1 MIRKFLLF
9 CLLIIASF
17 SIYAQSDLKATYL
30 RCEYKIN
37 PVTDVANPRL
47 SWELTSAANSQYQT
61 GYQILAASSL
71 ALLEEGKADLW
82 DSKKVAG
89 ETTSQ
94 IEYAGK
100 PMESRQICY
109 WKVKSWDKKNIPGP
123 WSTPATWEM
132 GLLQK
137 NDWKASFIGLNLNHL
152 GKGKEYH
159 LPPAPFL
166 RKEVDIKGPIKKA
179 RLYVTAL
186 GLYEFQINGRKIGND
201 YLTPGWTDY
210 NKRLYY
216 QTFDVSKDLKLGKN
230 ALGSI
235 LSYGWYAGY
244 LGYAL
249 LVRNPVVKNFYGD
262 VPALKA
268 QLEIEYT
275 NGQKETIATDN
286 TWKANYGPIVESDIL
301 NGEVYDANKELTGW
315 NQTGFNDATWK
326 KVITVSEK
334 AERLFQSFPGDP
346 VREVAR
352 LTPKNIKQV
361 AAKAYLIDMGQ
372 NFAGIIKVRFKA
384 AKGDSILFRF
394 GEMLYPD
401 GKLMTENLRKAR
413 GTDLYIAK
421 GDPNGEI
428 YEPRF
433 TYHGFQY
440 VQVEGLQ
447 NGLGMQDILGLV
459 LSSATPKAGTFET
472 DNAFVNQLYH
482 NIIWTQQ
489 SNYLEVPTDCPQRD
503 ERLGWTGDAQAYVKS
518 ATLNNDIAAFGTKWV
533 ADLNDA
539 QLPNGAYPLYAPAPS
554 VRKTDTYSPG
564 WMEAGIVYP
573 YQIFRSYGDTRIIK
587 THWSEMKKFM
597 QFLETK
603 SKGEYVF
610 KETAF
615 AEVDPKGGFG
625 DWLSVGKKTPPDMLA
640 TMYYAYSA
648 QLMQEMALAIGDE
661 KEASHFRE
669 INTKV
674 KAAFLKHYTNAEG
687 RFICN
692 AAAYGDGRGYVD
704 GEQGFEGHT
713 QTAYANAIFM
723 NLLDSTHTLKAAKW
737 LNELVVKNGN
747 KLTTG
752 FLGVRPILPVLSAT
766 GYSETAYKLLFQKEY
781 PSWGFEIQNGA
792 NTIWE
797 RWNSFTK
804 EGGFPAGMNS
814 FNHYAFGSIC
824 EWMFENMAGIKETSP
839 GFKTFLIHPEPMN
852 ATINSLKATHRSV
865 YGSITS
871 SWQKKGDLITMTI
884 EVPVNTTATICL
896 PPTPTNNITF
906 NGKALVAS
914 TVKSK
919 WINRRERNTVT
930 VGSGKYVLSYKKSAL
945 SGF

>member
-1 MIRKFLLF
+1 MIQKLYLQLLF
-9 CLLIIASF
+9 VFF
-17 SIYAQSDLKATYL
+17 SLYVSAQSDLKATYL
-30 RCEYKIN
+30 RSEYKIN
-37 PVTDVANPRL
+37 PVTDVAHPRL
-47 SWELTSAANSQYQT
+47 SWELTSAVNSQYQT
-61 GYQILAASSL
+61 GYQILVASSIT
-71 ALLEEGKADLW
+71 LLEEGKADLW
-82 DSKKVAG
+82 DTKKVTG
-89 ETTSQ
+89 NTTSQ
-94 IEYAGK
+94 IEYAGR
-100 PMESRQICY
+100 PLQSRQICF
-109 WKVKSWDKKNIPGP
+109 WKVRSWDKKNQPGP
-123 WSTPATWEM
+123 WSAPATWEM

-137 NDWKASFIGLNLNHL
+137 NDWKADFIGLNLNHL

-159 LPPAPFL
+159 LPPAPYL
-166 RKEVDIKGPIKKA
+166 RKDVEIKGIVKKA

-186 GLYEFQINGRKIGND
+186 GLYEFQINGKKIGRD

-216 QTFDVSKDLKLGKN
+216 QTFDISKELRPGKN
-230 ALGSI
+230 TLGSI
-235 LSYGWYAGY
+235 ISYGWYAGY

-275 NGQKETIATDN
+275 NGQKEIIATDN
-286 TWKANYGPIVESDIL
+286 TWKANYGPIIESDIL
-301 NGEVYDANKELTGW
+301 NGEVYDATKELTGW
-315 NQTGFNDATWK
+315 NQPNYNEATWK
-326 KVITVSEK
+326 KVTTISDKT
-334 AERLFQSFPGDP
+334 ERQLQVYPGDP
-346 VREVAR
+346 VQEVAR
-352 LTPKNIKQV
+352 LTPKNAKQMG
-361 AAKAYLIDMGQ
+361 KNAYLIDMGQ
-372 NFAGIIKVRFKA
+372 NFAGLIRIRFKA

-440 VQVEGLQ
+440 VQIEGLKYAP
-447 NGLGMQDILGLV
+447 GMQDILGIV

-533 ADLNDA
+533 VDLNDA
-539 QLPNGAYPLYAPAPS
+539 QLANGAYPVYAPAPS
-554 VRKTDTYSPG
+554 VRVTDTYSPG
-564 WMEAGIVYP
+564 WMEAGIIYP
-573 YQIFRSYGDTRIIK
+573 YQIFRSYGDTKIIK
-587 THWSEMKKFM
+587 AHWTEMKKFM

-648 QLMQEMALAIGDE
+648 SLMQEMASAIGDE
-661 KEASHFRE
+661 KEAAHFKE
-669 INTKV
+669 VFAKV

-687 RFICN
+687 KFICN
-692 AAAYGDGRGYVD
+692 AAAYGNGKGYVD
-704 GEQGFEGHT
+704 GEMGFEGHT

-737 LNELVVKNGN
+737 LNELVVNNGN

-752 FLGVRPILPVLSAT
+752 FLGVRPMLPALSAT
-766 GYSETAYKLLFQKEY
+766 GNSETAYKLLFQKEY
-781 PSWGFEIQNGA
+781 P
-792 NTIWE
+792 
-797 RWNSFTK
+797 
-804 EGGFPAGMNS
+804 
-814 FNHYAFGSIC
+814 
-824 EWMFENMAGIKETSP
+824 
-839 GFKTFLIHPEPMN
+839 
-852 ATINSLKATHRSV
+852 
-865 YGSITS
+865 
-871 SWQKKGDLITMTI
+871 
-884 EVPVNTTATICL
+884 
-896 PPTPTNNITF
+896 
-906 NGKALVAS
+906 
-914 TVKSK
+914 
-919 WINRRERNTVT
+919 
-930 VGSGKYVLSYKKSAL
+930 
-945 SGF
+945 

>member
-1 MIRKFLLF
+1 MFQRFFSLAAALL
-9 CLLIIASF
+9 LGVSV
-17 SIYAQSDLKATYL
+17 YAQSDLKAVYL

-37 PVTDVANPRL
+37 PVTDVTQPRL
-47 SWELTSAANSQYQT
+47 SWELTSAVNSQYQT
-61 GYQILAASSL
+61 GYQILVATSV

-82 DSKKVAG
+82 DSKKVASDA
-89 ETTSQ
+89 TSQ

-100 PMESRQICY
+100 PLESRQICY
-109 WKVKSWDKKNIPGP
+109 WKVRSWDKKNVPGS
-123 WSTPATWEM
+123 WSEPARWEM

-166 RKEVDIKGPIKKA
+166 RKEIDVKGPIKKA

-315 NQTGFNDATWK
+315 NQTGYNEAAWK

-352 LTPKNIKQV
+352 LTPKNIKQIG
-361 AAKAYLIDMGQ
+361 AKAYLIDMGQ

-440 VQVEGLQ
+440 VQIEGLQ

-482 NIIWTQQ
+482 NIVWTQQ

-533 ADLNDA
+533 VDLNDA

-573 YQIFRSYGDTRIIK
+573 YQIFRSYGDIRIIK
-587 THWSEMKKFM
+587 AHWSEMNKFM

-625 DWLSVGKKTPPDMLA
+625 DWLSVGKKTPPDMLT

-648 QLMQEMALAIGDE
+648 QLMQEMALAIGYE
-661 KEASHFRE
+661 KEASHFKE
-669 INTKV
+669 INAKV

-687 RFICN
+687 KFVCN

-704 GEQGFEGHT
+704 GDQGFEGHT

-723 NLLDSTHTLKAAKW
+723 NLLDSTHTLKAARW

-752 FLGVRPILPVLSAT
+752 FLGVRPMLPVLSNT

-839 GFKTFLIHPEPMN
+839 GFKTFLIQPEPMN
-852 ATINSLKATHRSV
+852 ANINSLKATHRSV
-865 YGSITS
+865 YGNITS
-871 SWQKKGDLITMTI
+871 AWQKKGDLITMTI

-914 TVKSK
+914 TVKPK

>member
-1 MIRKFLLF
+1 MFAFKKLF
-9 CLLIIASF
+9 CLFLVMTITLEVC
-17 SIYAQSDLKATYL
+17 AQSDLQATYL

-37 PVTDVANPRL
+37 PVTDVPNPRL
-47 SWELTSAANSQYQT
+47 SWELTSAVNSQYQT
-61 GYQILAASSL
+61 GYQVLVASSPL
-71 ALLEEGKADLW
+71 LLEEGKTDLW
-82 DSKKVAG
+82 DSKKVMSN
-89 ETTSQ
+89 TTAQ
-94 IEYAGK
+94 IQYAGK
-100 PMESRQICY
+100 PLESRQVCY
-109 WKVKSWDKKNIPGP
+109 WRVRAWDKTGKAGP
-123 WSTPATWEM
+123 WSQVANWEM

-137 NDWKASFIGLNLNHL
+137 EDWKARFVGLNLNHL

-166 RKEVDIKGPIKKA
+166 RKNIEVKAAVKKA

-186 GLYEFQINGRKIGND
+186 GLYEFQINGKKIGKD
-201 YLTPGWTDY
+201 YFTPGWTDY

-216 QTFDVSKDLKLGKN
+216 QVFDVSSELQMGKN
-230 ALGSI
+230 TLGSI

-249 LVRNPVVKNFYGD
+249 LVNNPVVKNFYGD

-268 QLEIEYT
+268 QLEVEYA
-275 NGQKETIATDN
+275 NGQKETFLTDD
-286 TWKANYGPIVESDIL
+286 TWKANHGPIVESDIL

-315 NQTGFNDATWK
+315 NQADYNDASWK
-326 KVITVSEK
+326 KTIIIADKPERKLQVYPGNPVQAVS
-334 AERLFQSFPGDP
+334 Q
-346 VREVAR
+346 
-352 LTPKNIKQV
+352 LTPKNIKPLS
-361 AAKAYLIDMGQ
+361 AKSYLVDMGQ
-372 NFAGIIKVRFKA
+372 NFAGVIKIRFKA

-421 GDPNGEI
+421 GNPNGEI

-440 VQVEGLQ
+440 VQIEGMSYRLR
-447 NGLGMQDILGLV
+447 NQDIIGVV

-482 NIIWTQQ
+482 NIVWTQQ

-518 ATLNNDIAAFGTKWV
+518 ATFNNDIAAFGNKWLV
-533 ADLNDA
+533 DLNDA

-554 VRKTDTYSPG
+554 VRVTDTYSPG
-564 WMEAGIVYP
+564 WMEAGVIYP
-573 YQIFRSYGDTRIIK
+573 YQLFRSYNDTQIIK
-587 THWSEMKKFM
+587 AHWAEMKKFM

-640 TMYYAYSA
+640 TMYYGYSA
-648 QLMQEMALAIGDE
+648 SLMQEMATAIGDE
-661 KEASHFRE
+661 KEAQHFKE
-669 INTKV
+669 VFAKV
-674 KAAFLKHYTNAEG
+674 KAALVKHYTNAEG
-687 RFICN
+687 KFVCN
-692 AAAYGDGRGYVD
+692 AAAYGDGKGYID
-704 GEQGFEGHT
+704 GNMGFEGHT

-723 NLLDSTHTLKAAKW
+723 KLLDSTHTLKAAKW
-737 LNELVVKNGN
+737 LNELVVSNGN

-752 FLGVRPILPVLSAT
+752 FLGVRPMLPALSAT
-766 GYSETAYKLLFQKEY
+766 GNSAIAYKLLFQKEY
-781 PSWGFEIQNGA
+781 PSWGFEIENGA

-824 EWMFENMAGIKETSP
+824 EWMFENMAGIKETSV
-839 GFKTFLIHPEPMN
+839 GFKTFLIQPDIAPQN
-852 ATINSLKATHRSV
+852 INLLKATYRSLS
-865 YGSITS
+865 GLIAS
-871 SWQKKGDLITMTI
+871 SWQVKGDMITLTV
-884 EVPVNTTATICL
+884 EVPVNTTATVCL
-896 PPTPTNNITF
+896 PPTAITL
-906 NGKALVAS
+906 NGKALSPAAMQIR
-914 TVKSK
+914 
-919 WINRRERNTVT
+919 WINNRTQST
-930 VGSGKYVLSYKKSAL
+930 MSVGSGKYVFSYKKSSL